1 MTNMKKFLMLLTVA
15 AIALMCFTGC
25 SVNITSIGL
34 PVDMQ
39 LEKGETA
46 QLEISYG
53 ADKENAKADAI
64 AKAAEGLALVWE
76 SDNEDVATV
85 DENGNVT
92 AVGGGEANIT
102 VSIKDANIQSV
113 CKITVD
119 VALEDIEAP
128 EDMVLVINHE
138 DTAELEVKLL
148 PKDATDVELVFE
160 SSDENV
166 ATVDADGKVTA
177 VANGECVVTVS
188 CGDIKAETAVKVD
201 TAPVELKVE
210 DMEIVAGKTAQV
222 DVAVEGEDI
231 TVGMEY
237 SYTTGDEDV
246 ATVDE
251 NGVVTAVAAGETT
264 ITVENE
270 LGQKTTCN
278 VVVKEAPKQTTTR
291 PAGNNGNTGSTGSTG
306 ANTPAQPTGGNGGS
320 STPAPAPDPTPDPQ
334 PDPTPAPVPDPTP
347 DVPPA
352 GGNDETWGDGGAAGK
367 DGGTIIP
374 GGGTDEGAP
383 DPNVPPEDAPG
394 GF

>member
-1 MTNMKKFLMLLTVA
+1 MPHSVFRRKLAMTKMKKFLMLLTVA

-25 SVNITSIGL
+25 GVNITSIGL
-34 PVDMQ
+34 PADMQ

-46 QLEISYG
+46 QLEISFG

-64 AKAAEGLALVWE
+64 AKAAEGLALVWK

-85 DENGNVT
+85 DENGLVT

-128 EDMVLVINHE
+128 EDMALVINGE

-148 PKDATDVELVFE
+148 PEDATDVELAFE

-177 VANGECVVTVS
+177 VANGECVITVS
-188 CGDIKAETAVKVD
+188 CGDIKAETAIKVD
-201 TAPVELKVE
+201 TAPVELKAE

-222 DVAVEGEDI
+222 DVVTEGEDI

-237 SYTTGDEDV
+237 TYTTGDENT

-251 NGVVTAVAAGETT
+251 DGVVTAVATGETT

-270 LGQKTTCN
+270 LGQKTDCK
-278 VVVKEAPKQTTTR
+278 VVVTEPVRQTTSR
-291 PAGNNGNTGSTGSTG
+291 PAGNNGNTGNAGNGGNTG
-306 ANTPAQPTGGNGGS
+306 ATTPAQPTGGNGGS
-320 STPAPAPDPTPDPQ
+320 TPAPTPDPTPQ
-334 PDPTPAPVPDPTP
+334 PDPAPAPVPDPTP
-347 DVPPA
+347 DVPPS
-352 GGNDETWGDGGAAGK
+352 GGAAGGSI
-367 DGGTIIP
+367 DDIIP
-374 GGGTDEGAP
+374 GGGMDDRDMGDAEI
-383 DPNVPPEDAPG
+383 VP
-394 GF
+394 

>member
-34 PVDMQ
+34 PADMQ

-46 QLEISYG
+46 QLEISFG

-64 AKAAEGLALVWE
+64 AKAAEGLALVWK

-85 DENGNVT
+85 DENGLVT

-128 EDMVLVINHE
+128 EDMALVINGE

-148 PKDATDVELVFE
+148 PEDATDVELAFE

-177 VANGECVVTVS
+177 VANGECVITVS
-188 CGDIKAETAVKVD
+188 CGDIKAETAIKVD
-201 TAPVELKVE
+201 TAPVELKAE

-222 DVAVEGEDI
+222 DVVRSEERR
-231 TVGMEY
+231 VG
-237 SYTTGDEDV
+237 
-246 ATVDE
+246 
-251 NGVVTAVAAGETT
+251 
-264 ITVENE
+264 
-270 LGQKTTCN
+270 
-278 VVVKEAPKQTTTR
+278 KECRSRWSPYH
-291 PAGNNGNTGSTGSTG
+291 
-306 ANTPAQPTGGNGGS
+306 
-320 STPAPAPDPTPDPQ
+320 
-334 PDPTPAPVPDPTP
+334 
-347 DVPPA
+347 
-352 GGNDETWGDGGAAGK
+352 
-367 DGGTIIP
+367 
-374 GGGTDEGAP
+374 
-383 DPNVPPEDAPG
+383 
-394 GF
+394 

>member
-1 MTNMKKFLMLLTVA
+1 MKKMKKYLVLLTVA

-25 SVNITSIGL
+25 GVNITSIGL
-34 PVDMQ
+34 PADMQ

-46 QLEISYG
+46 QLEISFG

-85 DENGNVT
+85 DENGFVT

-119 VALEDIEAP
+119 VALEDIDVQENMA
-128 EDMVLVINHE
+128 LVINGE
-138 DTAELEVKLL
+138 DAAELEVKLL
-148 PKDATDVELVFE
+148 PEDATNAELVYV

-177 VANGECVVTVS
+177 VANGECVITVS

-201 TAPVELKVE
+201 TAPVELKAE
-210 DMEIVAGKTAQV
+210 ALEITEGKTAQV
-222 DVAVEGEDI
+222 EVAAEGEDI
-231 TVGMEY
+231 TVGTEY
-237 SYTTGDEDV
+237 TYTSADEKI

-251 NGVVTAVAAGETT
+251 NGTVTAVAAGETT

-291 PAGNNGNTGSTGSTG
+291 PSGNNGNAGNGG
-306 ANTPAQPTGGNGGS
+306 AGATAPAQPSGGNGGG
-320 STPAPAPDPTPDPQ
+320 STPAPP
-334 PDPTPAPVPDPTP
+334 PDPTPAPQPDPTP

-367 DGGTIIP
+367 DLDDIIP
-374 GGGTDEGAP
+374 GGGTSEGNMGDAEI
-383 DPNVPPEDAPG
+383 VP
-394 GF
+394 

>member
-34 PVDMQ
+34 PADMQ

-278 VVVKEAPKQTTTR
+278 VVVCPSRFRGQ
-291 PAGNNGNTGSTGSTG
+291 
-306 ANTPAQPTGGNGGS
+306 
-320 STPAPAPDPTPDPQ
+320 
-334 PDPTPAPVPDPTP
+334 
-347 DVPPA
+347 
-352 GGNDETWGDGGAAGK
+352 
-367 DGGTIIP
+367 
-374 GGGTDEGAP
+374 
-383 DPNVPPEDAPG
+383 
-394 GF
+394 

>member
-34 PVDMQ
+34 PADMQ

-177 VANGECVVTVS
+177 VAS
-188 CGDIKAETAVKVD
+188 
-201 TAPVELKVE
+201 
-210 DMEIVAGKTAQV
+210 
-222 DVAVEGEDI
+222 
-231 TVGMEY
+231 
-237 SYTTGDEDV
+237 
-246 ATVDE
+246 
-251 NGVVTAVAAGETT
+251 
-264 ITVENE
+264 
-270 LGQKTTCN
+270 
-278 VVVKEAPKQTTTR
+278 
-291 PAGNNGNTGSTGSTG
+291 
-306 ANTPAQPTGGNGGS
+306 
-320 STPAPAPDPTPDPQ
+320 
-334 PDPTPAPVPDPTP
+334 
-347 DVPPA
+347 
-352 GGNDETWGDGGAAGK
+352 
-367 DGGTIIP
+367 
-374 GGGTDEGAP
+374 
-383 DPNVPPEDAPG
+383 
-394 GF
+394 

>member
-1 MTNMKKFLMLLTVA
+1 MTKMKKFLMLLTVA
-15 AIALMCFTGC
+15 AIALVCLTGC
-25 SVNITSIGL
+25 SSVNITSIGL
-34 PVDMQ
+34 PTDMQ

-85 DENGNVT
+85 DENGLVT

-128 EDMVLVINHE
+128 EDMALVINGE
-138 DTAELEVKLL
+138 DTAKLEVKLL
-148 PKDATDVELVFE
+148 PEDATDVELAFE

-201 TAPVELKVE
+201 TAPVELKAE
-210 DMEIVAGKTAQV
+210 DMEIMAGKTAQV
-222 DVAVEGEDI
+222 DVVTEGEDI

-237 SYTTGDEDV
+237 SYTSGDEKI

-251 NGVVTAVAAGETT
+251 NGVVTGVAAGETT

-270 LGQKTTCN
+270 LGQEITCN

-291 PAGNNGNTGSTGSTG
+291 PFGNNGNTGNAGNGG
-306 ANTPAQPTGGNGGS
+306 AGATAPTQPSGGNGGG
-320 STPAPAPDPTPDPQ
+320 STPASTPDPTPAPQ

-347 DVPPA
+347 DVPPS
-352 GGNDETWGDGGAAGK
+352 GGAAGGSIG
-367 DGGTIIP
+367 DIIP
-374 GGGTDEGAP
+374 GGGTSEGNGGDATPGDEII
-383 DPNVPPEDAPG
+383 PPEP
-394 GF
+394 

>member
-1 MTNMKKFLMLLTVA
+1 MTKMKKFLMLLTVA
-15 AIALMCFTGC
+15 AIALVCLTGC
-25 SVNITSIGL
+25 SSVNITSIGL
-34 PVDMQ
+34 PTDMQ

-46 QLEISYG
+46 QLEISFG

-85 DENGNVT
+85 DENGLVT

-128 EDMVLVINHE
+128 EDMALVINGE
-138 DTAELEVKLL
+138 DTAKLEVKLL
-148 PKDATDVELVFE
+148 PEDATDVELAFE

-201 TAPVELKVE
+201 TAPVELKAE
-210 DMEIVAGKTAQV
+210 DMEIMAGKTAQV
-222 DVAVEGEDI
+222 DVVTEGEDI

-237 SYTTGDEDV
+237 SYTSGDEKI

-251 NGVVTAVAAGETT
+251 NGVVTGVAAGETT

-270 LGQKTTCN
+270 LGQEITCN

-291 PAGNNGNTGSTGSTG
+291 PFGNNGNTGNAGNGG
-306 ANTPAQPTGGNGGS
+306 AGATAPTQPSGGNGGG
-320 STPAPAPDPTPDPQ
+320 STPASTPDPTPAPQ

-347 DVPPA
+347 DVPPS
-352 GGNDETWGDGGAAGK
+352 GGAAGGSIG
-367 DGGTIIP
+367 DIIP
-374 GGGTDEGAP
+374 GGGDE
-383 DPNVPPEDAPG
+383 
-394 GF
+394 